1 MGQPPTPA
9 QARLAAILRGLRD
22 GAGLT
27 TYELAE
33 RLGWSQARVTRIE
46 NMRTRRFT
54 AADVEQWAEATGAPG
69 PVRDELAQLVYEAS
83 TEARSWHISHRAGL
97 AARQREMAEME
108 RSATE
113 ILHFQPEAIPGLLQT
128 EDYARRLLSFA
139 DITGKGG
146 IDAAVRERMK
156 RQAILRK
163 RGRRFEYILTEGALR
178 YRPGPRPMM
187 NEQLGKLIAAAALP
201 AVTFSVIPYDREA
214 RTAYIQAFMIFRT
227 DDGPVALTEGYT
239 KEDFLAAP
247 VDIETLEHEFG
258 LLRESA
264 LTGTGALD
272 FARAVM
278 LA

>member
-33 RLGWSQARVTRIE
+33 RMGWSQARVTRIE
-46 NMRTRRFT
+46 NMRTRRFG
-54 AADVEQWAEATGAPG
+54 ARDVEEWAEATGAPA

-113 ILHFQPEAIPGLLQT
+113 ILHFQPEAMPGLLQT
-128 EDYARRLLSFA
+128 EDYARRLLGFA
-139 DITGKGG
+139 DVTGKGG

-163 RGRRFEYILTEGALR
+163 RGRRFEYVLTEGALR
-178 YRPGPRPMM
+178 YRPGPAPMM
-187 NEQLGKLIAAAALP
+187 GEQLGKLVAAASLP
-201 AVTFSVIPYDREA
+201 AVTLSVIPYDRPA

-247 VDIETLEHEFG
+247 QDIETLEHEFA

-264 LTGTGALD
+264 LTGTEALN

-278 LA
+278 LS

>member
-27 TYELAE
+27 TYELAA
-33 RLGWSQARVTRIE
+33 RLRWSQARVTRIE
-46 NMRTRRFT
+46 NMRTRRFGAT
-54 AADVEQWAEATGAPG
+54 DVEQWAQATGAPEQ
-69 PVRDELAQLVYEAS
+69 VRDELGRLVYEAS

-113 ILHFQPEAIPGLLQT
+113 ILHFQPEAVPGLLQT
-128 EDYARRLLSFA
+128 EDYARRLLGFA
-139 DITGKGG
+139 DVTGKGG

-163 RGRRFEYILTEGALR
+163 RGRRFEYVLTEGALR
-178 YRPGPRPMM
+178 YRPGPAAMM
-187 NEQLGKLIAAAALP
+187 SEQLGKLIAAAALP

-214 RTAYIQAFMIFRT
+214 RTAYIQAFMIFRG

-247 VDIETLEHEFG
+247 VDIETLEHEFA

-264 LTGTGALD
+264 LSGAEALD

>member
-27 TYELAE
+27 TYDLAE

-46 NMRTRRFT
+46 NMRTRRF
-54 AADVEQWAEATGAPG
+54 AATDVEQWAQATGAPG
-69 PVRDELAQLVYEAS
+69 PVRDELGQLVYEAS

-128 EDYARRLLSFA
+128 EDYARRLLGFA
-139 DITGKGG
+139 DVTGKGG
-146 IDAAVRERMK
+146 IDAAARERMK

-163 RGRRFEYILTEGALR
+163 RGRRFEYVLTEGALR

-187 NEQLGKLIAAAALP
+187 SEQLGKLIAAASLP
-201 AVTFSVIPYDREA
+201 AVALSVIPYDREA

-247 VDIETLEHEFG
+247 VDVETLEHEFA

-264 LTGTGALD
+264 LTGADALD

-278 LA
+278 LS

>member
-27 TYELAE
+27 TYELGE

-46 NMRTRRFT
+46 NTRTRRFA
-54 AADVEQWAEATGAPG
+54 AADVEQWAEATGAPE
-69 PVRDELAQLVYEAS
+69 PVRRELAQLVYEAS

-108 RSATE
+108 RSATA

-128 EDYARRLLSFA
+128 EDYARRLLGFA

-163 RGRRFEYILTEGALR
+163 RGRRFEYVLTEGALR
-178 YRPGPRPMM
+178 YRPGPASMM
-187 NEQLGKLIAAAALP
+187 GEQLGKLVAAAALP
-201 AVTFSVIPYDREA
+201 AVTLSVIPYDREA
-214 RTAYIQAFMIFRT
+214 RTAYIQAFMIFRS

-247 VDIETLEHEFG
+247 VDIETLEREFA

-264 LTGTGALD
+264 LSGADALD

>member
-27 TYELAE
+27 TYELAD

-46 NMRTRRFT
+46 NMRTRRF
-54 AADVEQWAEATGAPG
+54 AASDVDQWAETTGAPA
-69 PVRDELAQLVYEAS
+69 PVRAELAQLVYEAS

-108 RSATE
+108 KSATE

-128 EDYARRLLSFA
+128 EDYARRLLTFA
-139 DITGKGG
+139 DVTGKGG

-163 RGRRFEYILTEGALR
+163 RGRRFEYVLTEGALR
-178 YRPGPRPMM
+178 YRPGPKPVMS
-187 NEQLGKLIAAAALP
+187 EQMGKLIAAAALP

-227 DDGPVALTEGYT
+227 EDGPVALTEGYT

-247 VDIETLEHEFG
+247 VDIEMLEHEFA

-264 LTGTGALD
+264 LTGTDALD
-272 FARAVM
+272 FARALM

>member
-1 MGQPPTPA
+1 MSQPPTPA

-46 NMRTRRFT
+46 NTRTRRF
-54 AADVEQWAEATGAPG
+54 AAVDVERWAQATGAPEQ
-69 PVRDELAQLVYEAS
+69 VRDELAGLVYEAS

-128 EDYARRLLSFA
+128 EDYARRLLGFA

-178 YRPGPRPMM
+178 YRPGPQHVMS
-187 NEQLGKLIAAAALP
+187 EQLGKLIAAAALP
-201 AVTFSVIPYDREA
+201 AVTLSVIPYDREA
-214 RTAYIQAFMIFRT
+214 RTAYIQAFQIFRT
-227 DDGPVALTEGYT
+227 EDGPVALTEGYT

-247 VDIETLEHEFG
+247 VDIETLEQEFT

-264 LTGTGALD
+264 LAGADALD

>member
-1 MGQPPTPA
+1 
-9 QARLAAILRGLRD
+9 
-22 GAGLT
+22 
-27 TYELAE
+27 
-33 RLGWSQARVTRIE
+33 
-46 NMRTRRFT
+46 
-54 AADVEQWAEATGAPG
+54 
-69 PVRDELAQLVYEAS
+69 
-83 TEARSWHISHRAGL
+83 
-97 AARQREMAEME
+97 MAELE

-113 ILHFQPEAIPGLLQT
+113 IRHFQPEAIPGLLQT
-128 EDYARRLLSFA
+128 EDYARSLLRFA

-163 RGRRFEYILTEGALR
+163 RGRRFEYVLAEGALR
-178 YRPGPRPMM
+178 YRPGSRQMM
-187 NEQLGKLIAAAALP
+187 SEQLGKLVAAAGLP

-214 RTAYIQAFMIFRT
+214 RTAYIQAFQIFRT

-247 VDIETLEHEFG
+247 VDIETLEREFA

-264 LTGTGALD
+264 LTGADALD
-272 FARAVM
+272 FARAVL

>member
-1 MGQPPTPA
+1 MSQPPTPA

-27 TYELAE
+27 TEQLGE
-33 RLGWSQARVTRIE
+33 RLGWSQSRVTRIE
-46 NMRTRRFT
+46 NLRTRRFG
-54 AADVEQWAEATGAPG
+54 ARDVEEWAEATGAPET
-69 PVRDELAQLVYEAS
+69 VRDELAQLVYEAS

-128 EDYARRLLSFA
+128 EDYARRLLGFA
-139 DITGKGG
+139 DVTGKGG

-163 RGRRFEYILTEGALR
+163 RGRRFEYVLTEGALR
-178 YRPGPRPMM
+178 YRPGSKQMM
-187 NEQLGKLIAAAALP
+187 SEQLGKLIAAAALP
-201 AVTFSVIPYDREA
+201 AVTLTVIPYDREA

-247 VDIETLEHEFG
+247 VDVETLEHEFA

-264 LTGTGALD
+264 LTGTEALD

-278 LA
+278 LS

>member
-46 NMRTRRFT
+46 NMRTRRFG
-54 AADVEQWAEATGAPG
+54 ADDVEQWAEATGAPET
-69 PVRDELAQLVYEAS
+69 VRAELAQLVYEAS

-128 EDYARRLLSFA
+128 EDYARRLLGFA
-139 DITGKGG
+139 DVTGKGG

-163 RGRRFEYILTEGALR
+163 RGRRFEYVLTEGALR
-178 YRPGPRPMM
+178 YRPGSKQMM
-187 NEQLGKLIAAAALP
+187 SEQLGKLIAATALP
-201 AVTFSVIPYDREA
+201 AVSFSVIPYDREA
-214 RTAYIQAFMIFRT
+214 RTAYIQAFMVFRT

-247 VDIETLEHEFG
+247 VDTETLEHEFA

-264 LTGTGALD
+264 LTGPDALD

-278 LA
+278 LS

>member
-27 TYELAE
+27 TYDLAE

-46 NMRTRRFT
+46 NMRTRRFA
-54 AADVEQWAEATGAPG
+54 AADVEQWAQAAGAPE

-108 RSATE
+108 RSATA

-128 EDYARRLLSFA
+128 EDYARRLLGFA

-178 YRPGPRPMM
+178 YRPGPPSMM
-187 NEQLGKLIAAAALP
+187 GEQLGKLVAAAALP
-201 AVTFSVIPYDREA
+201 AVTLGVIPYDREA
-214 RTAYIQAFMIFRT
+214 RTAYIQAFMIFRA

-247 VDIETLEHEFG
+247 VDIETLEREFA

-264 LTGTGALD
+264 LAGADALD

>member
-27 TYELAE
+27 TYELAG

-46 NMRTRRFT
+46 NMRTRRFA
-54 AADVEQWAEATGAPG
+54 AADVSQWAEATGAPES
-69 PVRDELAQLVYEAS
+69 VRDELAQLVYEAS

-113 ILHFQPEAIPGLLQT
+113 ILHFQPEAIPGLFQT
-128 EDYARRLLSFA
+128 EDYARRLLGFA
-139 DITGKGG
+139 DVTGKGG
-146 IDAAVRERMK
+146 VDAAVRERMK

-163 RGRRFEYILTEGALR
+163 RGRRFEYVLTEGALR
-178 YRPGPRPMM
+178 YRPGPKQMM
-187 NEQLGKLIAAAALP
+187 SEQAGKLIAAASLP

-227 DDGPVALTEGYT
+227 DDGPVALTESYT

-247 VDIETLEHEFG
+247 VDVETLEHEFA

-264 LTGTGALD
+264 LTGADALD

>member
-27 TYELAE
+27 TYELAG

-46 NMRTRRFT
+46 NMRTRRFG
-54 AADVEQWAEATGAPG
+54 ARDVEEWAEATGAPEL
-69 PVRDELAQLVYEAS
+69 VRGELSQLVYEAS

-128 EDYARRLLSFA
+128 EDYARRLIGFA
-139 DITGKGG
+139 DVTGKGG

-163 RGRRFEYILTEGALR
+163 RGRRFEYVLTEGALR
-178 YRPGPRPMM
+178 YRPGPKQMM
-187 NEQLGKLIAAAALP
+187 SEQLGKLIAAAALP
-201 AVTFSVIPYDREA
+201 AVTLTVIPYDREA

-247 VDIETLEHEFG
+247 VDVETLEHEFA

-264 LTGTGALD
+264 LTGPDALD
-272 FARAVM
+272 FARAVI
-278 LA
+278 LS

>member
-46 NMRTRRFT
+46 NMRTRRYG
-54 AADVEQWAEATGAPG
+54 AQDVEQWAQATGAPE
-69 PVRDELAQLVYEAS
+69 PVQDELAHLVYEAS

-139 DITGKGG
+139 DVTGKGG

-163 RGRRFEYILTEGALR
+163 RGRRFEYVLTEGALR
-178 YRPGPRPMM
+178 YRPGSKQMM
-187 NEQLGKLIAAAALP
+187 SEQVGKLIAAAALP
-201 AVTFSVIPYDREA
+201 AVTFTVIPYDREA
-214 RTAYIQAFMIFRT
+214 RTAYIQAFMVFRT

-247 VDIETLEHEFG
+247 VDVDTLEHEFT

-264 LTGTGALD
+264 LTGADAVD
-272 FARAVM
+272 FARAVI
-278 LA
+278 LS

>member
-9 QARLAAILRGLRD
+9 QARLASILRGLRD

-46 NMRTRRFT
+46 NMRTRRF
-54 AADVEQWAEATGAPG
+54 AAVDVEQWAEATGAPEL
-69 PVRDELAQLVYEAS
+69 VRDELAQLVYEAS

-97 AARQREMAEME
+97 AARQREFAEME

-113 ILHFQPEAIPGLLQT
+113 ILHFQPEAIPGLFQT
-128 EDYARRLLSFA
+128 EDYARRLLGFA

-178 YRPGPRPMM
+178 YRPGPQQVMS
-187 NEQLGKLIAAAALP
+187 EQLGKLVAAASLP
-201 AVTFSVIPYDREA
+201 AVTLSVIPYDREA

-227 DDGPVALTEGYT
+227 EDGPVALTEGYT

-247 VDIETLEHEFG
+247 VDIDTLEREFA

-264 LTGTGALD
+264 LTGADALD